1 LHSSAVSVLLA
12 SNLEFFSAW
21 SMPCLYVACDHAA
34 KASQPVREE
43 VCKIFAW
50 SLDYF
55 LRDFLSVH
63 CWRLYFVGALLV
75 DEYQI
80 LCRVVKVCLCPAL
93 PPLRIP
99 PLEGRSRVVCDAR
112 MCSFWCCPQLEGG
125 SSFPTILCSSCFRLP
140 LAPILLANSPKSLEG
155 STQGGVAATGLE
167 DAPRP

>member
-75 DEYQI
+75 DVIPNLMSGGES
-80 LCRVVKVCLCPAL
+80 L
-93 PPLRIP
+93 PLSGP
-99 PLEGRSRVVCDAR
+99 P
-112 MCSFWCCPQLEGG
+112 SFEDSSPRRAFEGG
-125 SSFPTILCSSCFRLP
+125 LRCPDVLLLVLP
-140 LAPILLANSPKSLEG
+140 SARRGIVISDNTLFKLFSTTLSPHPVSELSQVVRG
-155 STQGGVAATGLE
+155 
-167 DAPRP
+167 